1 MKKIVIA
8 AAVFCAALVS
18 QAAQVKWVSGSNFLG
33 VGAAAV
39 GDNGVYAA
47 DGAKLKGNSALTY
60 VLSIYA
66 AGTDELVYTAS
77 GDMKFGATN
86 QKTNLSWTDD
96 AIELGTAYDYVITL
110 TGTQSDLTARGV
122 DGKFD
127 YSAATISATING
139 SVTTA
144 TSGFTTIAD
153 NASTWTVSGVAAVP
167 EPTSGLL
174 MLVGLA
180 GLALRRRRA

>member
-8 AAVFCAALVS
+8 AAVICAALVS
-18 QAAQVKWVSGSNFLG
+18 QAAQVKWVSGSNFIG
-33 VGAAAV
+33 VDAALV
-39 GDNGVYAA
+39 GDNGAYAA
-47 DGAKLKGNSALTY
+47 DGANLKGNSTLTY

-66 AGTDELVYTAS
+66 AGTDNLVYTAN
-77 GDMKFGATN
+77 GAMKFGTTN

-96 AIELGTAYDYVITL
+96 AIQLGTSDDYVITL

-122 DGKFD
+122 DGEFD
-127 YSAATISATING
+127 YSAATISTTISG
-139 SVTTA
+139 TVTTKA
-144 TSGFTTIAD
+144 SGFTTLAD
-153 NASTWTVSGVAAVP
+153 NASSWTVSGVAAVP